1 MHPCPEFYKVSEAH
15 SSALHACMAITLL
28 NQTCLQ
34 SLSQSLLDTS
44 QETHRECPTLVV
56 LPLQN
61 KITQTAQGKRI
72 SSNTQW
78 ALFLKQTRPV

>member
-1 MHPCPEFYKVSEAH
+1 MQSRPEFYKVSEAP
-15 SSALHACMAITLL
+15 SSGLYACIAITVLS
-28 NQTCLQ
+28 QPCLQ

-44 QETHRECPTLVV
+44 QETHRECPALVV

-61 KITQTAQGKRI
+61 KITQTAQGKRL